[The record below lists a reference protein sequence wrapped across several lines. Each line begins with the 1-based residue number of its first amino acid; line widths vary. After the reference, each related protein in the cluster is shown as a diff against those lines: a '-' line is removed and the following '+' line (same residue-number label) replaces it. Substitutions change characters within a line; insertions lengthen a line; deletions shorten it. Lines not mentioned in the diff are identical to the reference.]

1 MGGSVVTNYLP
12 RQETWVKCLGQ
23 ENALEVGNSI
33 FLLAIFLSGK
43 PYGERSLVGYGP
55 WGHKESDMTEL
66 TEYAHLQSDD
76 SS

>member
-1 MGGSVVTNYLP
+1 MLGSGKCPRGGQFT
-12 RQETWVKCLGQ
+12 
-23 ENALEVGNSI
+23 
-33 FLLAIFLSGK
+33 AIFLSGK